1 MFRGSRSSTAVTPST
16 SVQPEKTEVSR
27 ISGTG
32 AEVSEEHSTR
42 ASQLIERAH
51 KRMSLSGQTPPLV
64 RRLELI
70 RFSYMSIGSIDC
82 VGQSFRA
89 QIFFELRFPGGA
101 KDPALAASGSD
112 MAVIDGQL
120 RPPAGWYKGQLDLK
134 NFIEHNE
141 PLDSNVIKSGDD
153 LVLSMRFE
161 GEFFENMELE
171 SFPFDMQELSIDI
184 AINCRPNGKLPVDLV
199 VAQDAQIGVSEHG
212 FALHQ
217 LYDLDA
223 RMTYVERVTGDET
236 SSCYPTITISARV
249 YRRPGFVIY
258 NVIIPMAAFVIMAG
272 MQFTIARDNQ
282 DARLAVSLTLVL
294 TAAAYKFSISGMVP
308 SISYLTLADKYVL
321 SCSVIIFLLV
331 LEGAIVGNFAVEYGA
346 TNSVVRWM
354 DISGMI
360 ITCVLFL
367 WLHLWCAWNIHSHY
381 ISRVKIDPG
390 KRIATTDPND

>member
-101 KDPALAASGSD
+101 KDPALAAPGSD

-272 MQFTIARDNQ
+272 MQVGGRRRPEPTDTVRHRPHRKDRPNRKVPLCPAWLRP
-282 DARLAVSLTLVL
+282 RLR
-294 TAAAYKFSISGMVP
+294 VP
-308 SISYLTLADKYVL
+308 CALL
-321 SCSVIIFLLV
+321 SHGPPCRLPRS
-331 LEGAIVGNFAVEYGA
+331 
-346 TNSVVRWM
+346 SP
-354 DISGMI
+354 
-360 ITCVLFL
+360 
-367 WLHLWCAWNIHSHY
+367 SH
-381 ISRVKIDPG
+381 
-390 KRIATTDPND
+390 ATTRTRASQ